1 MKGVRKNKMN
11 LSKKKT
17 LAAKTLKTGRTRIVF
32 LQSRLSEINEAIT
45 KQDMRDLNKSGA
57 IIIKGIKGKR
67 KKKKRKIKRSL
78 GNIRK
83 KVNKRKREYLVLTR
97 KLRKYLS
104 EIKKQKKLSNEEIED
119 IRKRIRNKM
128 FRSKSH
134 LKEHIQV
141 LKK

>member
-1 MKGVRKNKMN
+1 MN

-67 KKKKRKIKRSL
+67 KKKKGKIKRSL

-119 IRKRIRNKM
+119 IRKRIRNRM
-128 FRSKSH
+128 FGSKSH
-134 LKEHIQV
+134 LKEHIQG

>member
-67 KKKKRKIKRSL
+67 KKKKGKIKRSL

-119 IRKRIRNKM
+119 IRKRIRNRM
-128 FRSKSH
+128 FGSKSH
-134 LKEHIQV
+134 LKEHIQG

>member
-134 LKEHIQV
+134 LKEHIQG

>member
-1 MKGVRKNKMN
+1 MN
-11 LSKKKT
+11 LGKKKA
-17 LAAKTLKTGRTRIVF
+17 LAAKTLKIGRTRIVF
-32 LQSRLSEINEAIT
+32 LQSRLNEINEAIT
-45 KQDMRDLNKSGA
+45 KQDIRDLNKSGA

-67 KKKKRKIKRSL
+67 KKEKRKIKRSL

-97 KLRKYLS
+97 KLRRYLS
-104 EIKKQKKLSNEEIED
+104 EIKKQKKLSDEEIEG
-119 IRKRIRNKM
+119 IRKRIRNRM

-134 LKEHIQV
+134 LKEHIQE

>member
-1 MKGVRKNKMN
+1 MN
-11 LSKKKT
+11 LGKKKA
-17 LAAKTLKTGRTRIVF
+17 LAAKTLKIGRTRIVF
-32 LQSRLSEINEAIT
+32 LQSRLNEINEAIT
-45 KQDMRDLNKSGA
+45 KQDIRDLNKSGA

-97 KLRKYLS
+97 KLRRYLS
-104 EIKKQKKLSNEEIED
+104 EIKKQKKLSDEEIEG
-119 IRKRIRNKM
+119 IRKRIRNRM

-134 LKEHIQV
+134 LKEHIQE